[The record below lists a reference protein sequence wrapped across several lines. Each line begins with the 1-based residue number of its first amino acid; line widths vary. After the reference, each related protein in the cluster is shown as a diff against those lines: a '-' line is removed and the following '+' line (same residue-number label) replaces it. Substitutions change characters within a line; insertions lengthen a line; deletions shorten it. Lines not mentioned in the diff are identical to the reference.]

1 MRDLRGGG
9 TLPPMSATAEPA
21 PASAASGLTGARII
35 AAIKAAGVEYV
46 LAVPDL
52 HTSKGLLWPVAADPG
67 LRLIRVCKEDECLGI
82 AAGLAAADK
91 RAVILIQYTGM
102 LYAMN
107 AIRAIACQYK
117 QPICLMVG
125 LLGKEA
131 DLPPRQSKKFGV
143 RIAEP
148 ILDALGLPH
157 HLIETDAD
165 TSVITQE
172 IEATYAHSRAVALLI
187 GRRPAAP

>member
-1 MRDLRGGG
+1 
-9 TLPPMSATAEPA
+9 MSASAEPT
-21 PASAASGLTGARII
+21 PASVASRLTGAAII
-35 AAIKAAGVEYV
+35 SAIKAAGVEFV

-52 HTSKGLLWPVAADPG
+52 HTSKGLLWPLASDPA

-107 AIRAIACQYK
+107 AIRALACQYQ

-148 ILDALGLPH
+148 ILDVMGIPH

-165 TSVITQE
+165 APVITRE
-172 IEATYAHSRAVALLI
+172 IEATYTHSRAVALLI
-187 GRRPAAP
+187 GRRPVAP

>member
-1 MRDLRGGG
+1 MSASPDPSFGG
-9 TLPPMSATAEPA
+9 TGSR
-21 PASAASGLTGARII
+21 LTGAAII
-35 AAIKAAGVEYV
+35 SAIKAAGVEFV

-52 HTSKGLLWPVAADPG
+52 HTSKGLLWPVANDPA

-82 AAGLAAADK
+82 ASGLACADK

-107 AIRAIACQYK
+107 AIRALACQYQ

-131 DLPPRQSKKFGV
+131 DTPPRQSKKFGV

-148 ILDALGLPH
+148 ILDVMGIPH
-157 HLIETDAD
+157 HLIETDDDAP
-165 TSVITQE
+165 VITAA
-172 IEATYAHSRAVALLI
+172 IDDAYAHSHAVALLI
-187 GRRPAAP
+187 GRRPVTP

>member
-1 MRDLRGGG
+1 MTSSPDPSL
-9 TLPPMSATAEPA
+9 AT
-21 PASAASGLTGARII
+21 SAAQLTGARII

-52 HTSKGLLWPVAADPG
+52 HTSKGLLWPIADEPG

-107 AIRAIACQYK
+107 AIRALACQYK

-125 LLGKEA
+125 LLGKEP
-131 DLPPRQSKKFGV
+131 DTPPRQSKKFGV

-148 ILDALGLPH
+148 ILDVMGIPH

-165 TSVITQE
+165 APVITRE
-172 IEATYAHSRAVALLI
+172 IEETYAQSRAVALLI
-187 GRRPAAP
+187 GRRPVAP